1 MKSKL
6 RFLCKDGAYKLI
18 EGDNS
23 RGFYHIYTFLV
34 EKIEDESEWR
44 YMLDVSEKLALV
56 MLDISA
62 ARDRALNAEE
72 LKKIERILLFFEE
85 NGYGCIV
92 RAVYDRVGEGPK
104 AEPDSIITV
113 LKHIDQLGAIAYRH
127 SYNILTWQGLLVG
140 SWGEMH
146 SSKFMSSENLLLMYE
161 RFREATHSEVTLSV
175 RRLDMIDTIKSR
187 YPEDKIGL
195 FNDGILGDETDL
207 GTFPDG
213 DRQGFLDRVQAVAK
227 EAPVGGELAGVGET
241 EQSTVDYLRGLH
253 LTYLNSAY
261 NPKYLQILGMMRC
274 PGKNINI
281 LEYLRLSLGYR
292 IMISPDGLCV
302 NSGMARPY
310 DELTM
315 EIYDA
320 KTLEF
325 IKEMT
330 FEA

>member
-6 RFLCKDGAYKLI
+6 RFLYKDGAYKLI

-23 RGFYHIYTFLV
+23 RGFYHIYTFLLD
-34 EKIEDESEWR
+34 KKEDESEWR

-56 MLDISA
+56 MVDISA
-62 ARDRALNAEE
+62 ARDRALNDEE
-72 LKKIERILLFFEE
+72 IKKLERILIFFEE

-92 RAVYDRVGEGPK
+92 RAVYDRVGEGVK
-104 AEPDSIITV
+104 AEPDSLITV
-113 LKHIDQLGAIAYRH
+113 LKHIDQLGAVAYRH
-127 SYNILTWQGLLVG
+127 SANILTWQGLLVG

-146 SSKFMSSENLLLMYE
+146 SSKFMSPDNLVLMYD
-161 RFREATHSEVTLSV
+161 RFREATKGEVILSV
-175 RRLDMIDTIKSR
+175 RRLDMIDIIKSEH
-187 YPEDKIGL
+187 PDDKIGL

-207 GTFPDG
+207 GTFDKG
-213 DRQGFLDRVQAVAK
+213 DRQNFLDRVAKVAA

-241 EQSTVDYLRGLH
+241 EQTTVDYLRGLH

-281 LEYLRLSLGYR
+281 LEYLKKSLGYN

-302 NSGMARPY
+302 NAGMAKPY